1 MLGLLLAQVGLDLV
15 AGLRGH
21 HQRQPVRLGRLVF
34 LGGDLHDV
42 AVAQLFAD
50 RHGAAVDPSAHARRS
65 ERGVDVEGEVE
76 ERGPLGE
83 FAQVAV
89 GREDEDF
96 ARRGLGVET
105 LRQRVGRVLYQFAQM
120 SQPHFAGL
128 RPLVDALVTPVR
140 GDASL
145 GHGVHAF
152 GADLH
157 LDPAAFGRHG
167 GVQRLVAVR
176 LGDRDPVAHALG
188 IGRVEVRHHRIGR
201 PAELF
206 LGLLRAVDDDADGE
220 DVVDALERDVLFVH
234 LVPDREDR
242 FGAALDVVF
251 DAEAVQP
258 LLDRHEEPPDE
269 GLALLG
275 ALFEFCDDVLVILRF
290 EVFQGDVLQ
299 LALDRVETQ
308 LVGDLGVEVHR
319 LPALLAP
326 LFAGEHF
333 ERTHHFEPVG
343 QFDQDDARVF
353 RVAHD
358 QVPEIVGLLLG
369 HLELQLRD
377 VGQTQRDAHDL
388 IAEAFADVGAQ
399 GEEFFGGQLLVGEA
413 HHVVQDRRDGGVA
426 AQAHLRDH
434 DRSHRGGM
442 LQQGRA
448 VVAHQSGEFPVGILQ
463 RLVDECP
470 GLLREIRAH
479 ERAEFFVP

>member
-1 MLGLLLAQVGLDLV
+1 M
-15 AGLRGH
+15 
-21 HQRQPVRLGRLVF
+21 
-34 LGGDLHDV
+34 
-42 AVAQLFAD
+42 
-50 RHGAAVDPSAHARRS
+50 
-65 ERGVDVEGEVE
+65 
-76 ERGPLGE
+76 
-83 FAQVAV
+83 
-89 GREDEDF
+89 
-96 ARRGLGVET
+96 
-105 LRQRVGRVLYQFAQM
+105 
-120 SQPHFAGL
+120 
-128 RPLVDALVTPVR
+128 
-140 GDASL
+140 
-145 GHGVHAF
+145 
-152 GADLH
+152 
-157 LDPAAFGRHG
+157 
-167 GVQRLVAVR
+167 
-176 LGDRDPVAHALG
+176 
-188 IGRVEVRHHRIGR
+188 
-201 PAELF
+201 
-206 LGLLRAVDDDADGE
+206 
-220 DVVDALERDVLFVH
+220 
-234 LVPDREDR
+234 
-242 FGAALDVVF
+242 VF

-353 RVAHD
+353 GVAHD

-377 VGQTQRDAHDL
+377 VGQPEGDAHDL

-448 VVAHQSGEFPVGILQ
+448 VVAHQSGEFPAGILQ